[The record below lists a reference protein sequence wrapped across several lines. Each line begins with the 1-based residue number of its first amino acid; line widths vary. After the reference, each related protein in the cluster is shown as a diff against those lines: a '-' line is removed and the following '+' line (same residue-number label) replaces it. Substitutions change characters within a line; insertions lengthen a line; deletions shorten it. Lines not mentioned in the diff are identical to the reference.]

1 MVKRT
6 RGEQGAAA
14 VEFAIIVSI
23 LLMLFTIV
31 APIVKSG
38 YEYMVLQRAVSHGVR
53 FASRADVNPRVS
65 DSGTLTRRPSVAEV
79 RQFVVAAAQPVGISA
94 ANITVTPEPRTA
106 MPGTQVEIEAT
117 YTMTY
122 GLLGQIA
129 NGLTQ
134 LFWGREPAGPA
145 VLSDYEVTVSAR
157 GREE

>member
-1 MVKRT
+1 MVRRT
-6 RGEQGAAA
+6 RGEEGAAA

-31 APIVKSG
+31 APIVRSG

-79 RQFVVAAAQPVGISA
+79 RQFVVEAAQPLGVTA
-94 ANITVTPEPRTA
+94 ADITVAPEPRVA
-106 MPGTQVEIEAT
+106 MPGAQVEVSAS
-117 YTMTY
+117 YTISY
-122 GLLGQIA
+122 GILGSIA
-129 NGLTQ
+129 NGIKSA
-134 LFWGREPAGPA
+134 LFGGGD
-145 VLSDYEVTVSAR
+145 VLSDYEVTVSGR

>member
-1 MVKRT
+1 MVRRT
-6 RGEQGAAA
+6 RGEEGAAA

-79 RQFVVAAAQPVGISA
+79 QAFVVEAAQPLSVA
-94 ANITVTPEPRTA
+94 AGDITVAPEPRVA
-106 MPGTQVEIEAT
+106 MPGAQVEVSAS
-117 YTMTY
+117 YTISY
-122 GLLGQIA
+122 GVLGSIA
-129 NGLTQ
+129 NGIKGA
-134 LFWGREPAGPA
+134 LFGGGD
-145 VLSDYEVTVSAR
+145 VLSDYEVTVSGR

>member
-1 MVKRT
+1 MVRRT
-6 RGEQGAAA
+6 RGEEGAAA

-79 RQFVVAAAQPVGISA
+79 QAFVVEAAQPLGVA
-94 ANITVTPEPRTA
+94 AGDITVAPEPRVA
-106 MPGTQVEIEAT
+106 MPGAQVEVSAS
-117 YTMTY
+117 YTMSY
-122 GLLGQIA
+122 GVLGTIA
-129 NGLTQ
+129 NGIKQ
-134 LFWGREPAGPA
+134 ALFGGGD
-145 VLSDYEVTVSAR
+145 VLSDYEVTVSGR

>member
-1 MVKRT
+1 MVRRT

-79 RQFVVAAAQPVGISA
+79 RQFVVQAAQPVGVA
-94 ANITVTPEPRTA
+94 AADITVAPEPRTA
-106 MPGTQVEIEAT
+106 MPGAQVEVSAN
-117 YTMTY
+117 YTMSY
-122 GLLGQIA
+122 GVMGTIA
-129 NGLTQ
+129 NGVKKT
-134 LFWGREPAGPA
+134 FFGGTD

>member
-1 MVKRT
+1 MVRRT
-6 RGEQGAAA
+6 RGEEGAAA

-79 RQFVVAAAQPVGISA
+79 RQFVVQAAQPVGVA
-94 ANITVTPEPRTA
+94 AGDITVAPEPRAA
-106 MPGTQVEIEAT
+106 MPGTQVEVSAR
-117 YTMTY
+117 YTMSY
-122 GLLGQIA
+122 GVLGSIA
-129 NGLTQ
+129 NGIKQT
-134 LFWGREPAGPA
+134 FFGGGD